1 MEQPKVDEIVKE
13 AKQELEGK
21 KELRATLSD
30 YMNMKDWNQFAKPVL
45 IELARAREEQE
56 KFPVAA
62 DMKNLAAE
70 RRMEIVNERIRRSA
84 GIGKKS
90 TEFDEYLIDS
100 DVLTALSKAE
110 FRVTPE
116 QIITRDDDGAK
127 VIARK
132 YRVQWE

>member
-1 MEQPKVDEIVKE
+1 MEQSKVDEIVKE
-13 AKQELEGK
+13 VKQELEGK

-30 YMNMKDWNQFAKPVL
+30 YMKDWNQFAKPVL

-84 GIGKKS
+84 GIGKKN